1 MKIQKLSA
9 LPAFYCFVPLLSMNA
24 RALQFEK
31 NCAVLRK
38 YIPEP
43 VVETMALWIVDYD
56 FKLKI
61 KKERSTRLGDY
72 TSPRNGMNHVITV
85 NHNLNKYSFLIT
97 LIHEVAHLTTFNKF
111 KDKVS
116 PHGQEWKNEF
126 RMLMQPFLVPEVFP
140 IDILYAIRQ
149 YIQNPAASSCTDSNL
164 LRTLKLYDEDQN
176 QVFLEY
182 LPYKSVFLY
191 NGNKVFQKGERVRKR
206 FRCVEISTGT
216 VYLFNPLTE
225 VELFEELADN
235 K

>member
-1 MKIQKLSA
+1 
-9 LPAFYCFVPLLSMNA
+9 MNA
-24 RALQFEK
+24 RAIQFEK
-31 NCAVLRK
+31 NCNVLRK

-43 VVETMALWIVDYD
+43 AVERIAVWIVDYD

-61 KKERSTRLGDY
+61 KKERSTKLGDY
-72 TSPRNGMNHVITV
+72 SSPQRGMNHVITV
-85 NHNLNKYSFLIT
+85 NHNLNQYSFLIT

-111 KDKVS
+111 RNTVS

-126 RMLMQPFLVPEVFP
+126 KILMQPFLAPEVFP
-140 IDILYAIRQ
+140 IDVLYAIRK
-149 YIQNPAASSCTDSNL
+149 YMENPAASSCTDTHL
-164 LRTLKLYDEDQN
+164 LRTLKLYDDKEG

-191 NGNKVFQKGERVRKR
+191 NGSKVFQKGERIRKR
-206 FRCVEISTGT
+206 FRCIEISTGT

-235 K
+235 Q